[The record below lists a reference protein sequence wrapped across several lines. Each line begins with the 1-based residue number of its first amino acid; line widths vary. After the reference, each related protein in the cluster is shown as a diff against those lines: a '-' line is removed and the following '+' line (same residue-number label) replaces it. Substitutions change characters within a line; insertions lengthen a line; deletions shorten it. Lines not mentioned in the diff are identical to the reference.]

1 MTAFDSTI
9 NVVATQISAPDE
21 EQIKNGVP
29 PVIELR
35 LDVGLDL
42 PFSQGPGTP
51 QLVVP
56 AGSIRFTLPSDA
68 AVEFFK
74 KGLEAAENLPKPS
87 DLVTASDLSSVE
99 AAAERLAKIT
109 KGK

>member
-1 MTAFDSTI
+1 MPAFDSNI
-9 NVVATQISAPDE
+9 NVVNAQISAPDD

-29 PVIELR
+29 PVLEIKLE
-35 LDVGLDL
+35 VGLDL

-56 AGSIRFTLPSDA
+56 VGAVRFTLPRDV

-74 KGLEAAENLPKPS
+74 RGHEAAEALPKPS
-87 DLVTASDLSSVE
+87 DLVTATDINSVE
-99 AAAERLAKIT
+99 AAAERLQKLTGA
-109 KGK
+109 